1 MKKLFL
7 SVFIIL
13 ITASIQHSIA
23 QQGEGQRGMS
33 GGGRMMME
41 GGFGTLKGT
50 IIDETTG
57 APIEYAN
64 IVIYRQ
70 KDSTLVTGGITDIKG
85 NFKIEKVPFGRYYI
99 DFKFIGYKN
108 NRILGVMVTP
118 RQTEVTLEPVKLKS
132 ASENIEEIVVTG
144 QKSMLQSNLDKTV
157 INVDRNINVEGGT
170 ALDIMRNIPAVEV
183 DVEGNVS
190 VRGSS
195 NLTILVDGRPSQ
207 INSLEELPANLVQ
220 SVELITNPSVR
231 YDPDG
236 LSGILNI
243 VLVKKKTPGY
253 HGMVS
258 VNAGTGNKYS
268 GTVNFNMRQSRM
280 NYFANIDYRYFG
292 SDGSGIS
299 NRVSQFI
306 NPFTGIKDTSYTFQ
320 NSETSRGGLSTNL
333 RGGFDFFINQKNTFS
348 VTASGNI
355 RNMSSDDDR
364 ITTKFLDLNASP
376 NEDYI
381 RNTEGK
387 TYSFGGD
394 IALNYKRTF
403 DKQGQEF
410 TSDLY
415 FSKSNRESD
424 NDYEQVNNLIDAPKF
439 QKSFTGGESYSF
451 TFQSDLVLPIG
462 NGGRFE
468 TGIKGIYR
476 NQDSDYLF
484 DTLDIPNNLWNT
496 NLKTSNRFVLTDQ
509 IYAGYAIYSNTIG
522 PFSYQAGIRVE
533 DQIKKADQQTTDSVV
548 NVSFFNIFPSAH
560 IKWDINK
567 VNAVK
572 VSYTRRVNRPSGM
585 DLNPF
590 INREDEQNLSQ
601 GNPWLEPEFTDSYEI
616 AHFLNLSST
625 SLNSTFFYRNRTNLI
640 SRETKLIENTDTTLT
655 YPKNLTAGSTLGF
668 EFILNQKLTKWWKMN
683 GSYSYFKA
691 KINDDTINESAS
703 ESKSWTAKLT
713 SSFSIGKN
721 FEVQINGNYR
731 SPVIT
736 GIGGSGGHRGGG
748 GGSQGKSKEMYS
760 VDLGLRYM
768 VFNKKGT
775 LTLRVSD
782 IFNTR
787 QFETD
792 SWGTNFTSYQ
802 KNIHESRIVFIGFSY
817 RINDYKQRRDTKMDE
832 MNEFENQ

>member
-1 MKKLFL
+1 MKRFLLLSISLFL
-7 SVFIIL
+7 FTVL
-13 ITASIQHSIA
+13 NA
-23 QQGEGQRGMS
+23 QQSEGQRMMNGS
-33 GGGRMMME
+33 GVGRGSME
-41 GGFGTLKGT
+41 GGFGILKGK
-50 IIDETTG
+50 IVDETSG
-57 APIEYAN
+57 QPIEYAN
-64 IVIYRQ
+64 IILYKQ
-70 KDSTLVTGGITDIKG
+70 KDSSLVTGGITNTKG
-85 NFKIEKVPFGRYYI
+85 EFSIDKVPFGRYYVI
-99 DFKFIGYKN
+99 AKFIGYTN
-108 NRILGVMVTP
+108 YRVNGVMVTP
-118 RQTEVTLEPVKLKS
+118 RQTEVTLDAIKLKI
-132 ASENIEEIVVTG
+132 ASENIDEIVVTG
-144 QKSMLQSNLDKTV
+144 QKSMLQTNLDKTV

-195 NLTILVDGRPSQ
+195 NLTILIDGRPSQ
-207 INSLEELPANLVQ
+207 INSLDELPANLVQ

-268 GTVNFNMRQSRM
+268 GTANFNMRQGRM

-292 SDGSGIS
+292 SEGSSIS

-306 NPFTGIKDTSYTFQ
+306 IPFTGIKDTSYTFQ
-320 NSETSRGGLSTNL
+320 DSENSRGGLSTNL

-387 TYSFGGD
+387 TNSFGGD

-410 TSDLY
+410 TTDLY

-439 QKSFTGGESYSF
+439 QKSFTGGDSYSI

-462 NGGRFE
+462 NGGRLE

-476 NQDSDYLF
+476 NQDSDYIF

-496 NLKTSNRFVLTDQ
+496 NLNISNRFVLTDQ

-522 PFSYQAGIRVE
+522 PLSYQAGLRVE

-548 NVSFFNIFPSAH
+548 NVSFFNLFPSAH

-567 VNAVK
+567 ANSVK

-601 GNPWLEPEFTDSYEI
+601 GNPWLEPEFTDAYEI

-640 SRETKLIENTDTTLT
+640 SRETKLIENTDTTIT
-655 YPKNLTAGSTLGF
+655 YPKNLTGGSTLGF
-668 EFILNQKLTKWWKMN
+668 EFILNQKITKWWKMN

-691 KINDDTINESAS
+691 KINDNTINESAS

-713 SSFSIGKN
+713 SSFSIGKD

-768 VFNKKGT
+768 VFNRKGT
-775 LTLRVSD
+775 FTLRVSD

-832 MNEFENQ
+832 MNDFENQ